1 MHAEVRTFADCA
13 RYVLTTLMDLHSTPP
28 QGTSTQFHSLYA
40 TSKPDV
46 SANAGKAA
54 LLNSVKQTLSTW
66 RKTLKKFVQGH
77 EDQFDLLLTLEEY
90 CGCKG
95 LFAGGAGS
103 GELYVP
109 IFGNILWELYDMD
122 IITENVFLDWEKQK
136 GLDDDEDQVL
146 ACMYLQ
152 A

>member
-1 MHAEVRTFADCA
+1 M
-13 RYVLTTLMDLHSTPP
+13 
-28 QGTSTQFHSLYA
+28 
-40 TSKPDV
+40 
-46 SANAGKAA
+46 
-54 LLNSVKQTLSTW
+54 KQTLSTW